1 MSLALDMTP
10 SGVANSTV
18 KGARAAPQA
27 AATTVVEAHRQ
38 RRPRL
43 RTLILMR
50 WIAVAG
56 QAAVLL
62 TVHFGLGFQTPL
74 VPALVVIGVSVWLN
88 VGLTLTRP
96 MQAMASDLDTTLQIS
111 FDIIQASVLLGM
123 TGGMNNP
130 FVILL
135 IGPVAVGAAALPL
148 RPAAFISVLGLSCAT
163 ALKYFHWPLPWSTP
177 AGLDLPY
184 AYEVGMWAATVLGM
198 TFTAGYA
205 WTASRESARMELALA
220 TTQHVLAREQRL
232 GALGALAASAAH
244 ELGTPLAT
252 IQVVAKEMHRSL
264 PADDPNAEDAR
275 LLLSQAERCRDILK
289 RLSRDPGQED
299 PVAGSATLLHLLEEA
314 VEPHRAVGPAVTTSV
329 RAVDGSPEP
338 VLARSPEVV
347 HALSS
352 LVENAADFA
361 RAEVVVLGVHD
372 RERITVE
379 IADDGPGFA
388 PAILAKLGEP
398 YVTSRPHGEN
408 SRTGHLGMGLGF
420 FIAKTLL
427 ERTGAE
433 VKFRNGRRGGAVV
446 CVIWPRYALAPPVT
460 PMGTGVEPQA

>member
-446 CVIWPRYALAPPVT
+446 CVIWPRDALAPPVT

>member
-446 CVIWPRYALAPPVT
+446 CVIWPRDALAPLVT